1 VRALAGPWRE
11 RRGREGNRQAAGRG
25 WAKPETGRGKGISFS
40 ILFLQLLLNPFENNL
55 KNQFEKK
62 ELHSTKYM
70 QQHECTYMFLEPIVD
85 FISKIIFLLFF
96 SAHIK

>member
-1 VRALAGPWRE
+1 
-11 RRGREGNRQAAGRG
+11 
-25 WAKPETGRGKGISFS
+25 
-40 ILFLQLLLNPFENNL
+40 L

-62 ELHSTKYM
+62 ELHSTKHM